1 MRWRSAIFTD
11 RQGPLSPCPAP
22 SVDMPAEGEVTTVC
36 DDPTHGR
43 RVGRFGDCKITRF
56 GVLKDWNSEEPG
68 EKYDTHVVRLK
79 LVVLLSW
86 KPKVLL
92 LKSRLPKLKT
102 QGASERGA

>member
-1 MRWRSAIFTD
+1 M
-11 RQGPLSPCPAP
+11 
-22 SVDMPAEGEVTTVC
+22 
-36 DDPTHGR
+36 
-43 RVGRFGDCKITRF
+43 F

-68 EKYDTHVVRLK
+68 EKYDTHVVGLK